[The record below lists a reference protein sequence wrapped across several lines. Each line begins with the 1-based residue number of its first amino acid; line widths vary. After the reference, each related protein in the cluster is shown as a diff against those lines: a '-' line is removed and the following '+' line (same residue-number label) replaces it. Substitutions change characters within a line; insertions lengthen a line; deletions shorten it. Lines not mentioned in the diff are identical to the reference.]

1 MSNLLRI
8 IYAMIAH
15 TIILRHRV
23 YGFHS
28 RNHGFLTSRMAVSKT
43 PDTGVTEPGI
53 FSEYHMEVGGIDDF
67 RPAFVHPDLLIHSLT
82 VGAVTV
88 AAGIV
93 VDLGMAAIGT
103 DADTSA
109 QCAGLAP
116 KDGHGGH
123 FVDVG
128 RRINGTV
135 FLPSKLENLLDL
147 TLCHRYLPS
156 YQEDL

>member
-1 MSNLLRI
+1 
-8 IYAMIAH
+8 
-15 TIILRHRV
+15 
-23 YGFHS
+23 
-28 RNHGFLTSRMAVSKT
+28 
-43 PDTGVTEPGI
+43 
-53 FSEYHMEVGGIDDF
+53 MEVGGIYDF

-103 DADTSA
+103 DADTAA

-116 KDGHGGH
+116 KDGHGGL

>member
-1 MSNLLRI
+1 MEKPIEQLLVAQEQRI
-8 IYAMIAH
+8 QFMW
-15 TIILRHRV
+15 
-23 YGFHS
+23 
-28 RNHGFLTSRMAVSKT
+28 K
-43 PDTGVTEPGI
+43 
-53 FSEYHMEVGGIDDF
+53 SEYHMEVGGIYDF
-67 RPAFVHPDLLIHSLT
+67 RPAFVHPELLIHSLA
-82 VGAVTV
+82 VGTVTV

-103 DADTSA
+103 DADTAA

-116 KDGHGGH
+116 KDGHGGL

>member
-1 MSNLLRI
+1 MEEPIEQLLVAQEQRI
-8 IYAMIAH
+8 QFM
-15 TIILRHRV
+15 R
-23 YGFHS
+23 
-28 RNHGFLTSRMAVSKT
+28 K
-43 PDTGVTEPGI
+43 
-53 FSEYHMEVGGIDDF
+53 SEYHMEVGGIYDF

-103 DADTSA
+103 DADTAA
-109 QCAGLAP
+109 QCTGLAP
-116 KDGHGGH
+116 KDGHGGL

-147 TLCHRYLPS
+147 TLRHRYLPS